1 MTSSCILYAD
11 DTTAKVVGEA
21 WPEIELKLKRA
32 LNPLFLNMKKDRLKV
47 NEDKTGLLVVGARKA
62 RRKISVRRRKGR
74 NHPSRENHQSRSEEE
89 VAGADNIRKYELDGP
104 SE

>member
-1 MTSSCILYAD
+1 MTSSCILYSD

-32 LNPLFLNMKKDRLKV
+32 LDPLLKKDRLKV

-62 RRKISVRRRKGR
+62 RRKIRRRKGR
-74 NHPSRENHQSRSEEE
+74 NHPSR
-89 VAGADNIRKYELDGP
+89 
-104 SE
+104 